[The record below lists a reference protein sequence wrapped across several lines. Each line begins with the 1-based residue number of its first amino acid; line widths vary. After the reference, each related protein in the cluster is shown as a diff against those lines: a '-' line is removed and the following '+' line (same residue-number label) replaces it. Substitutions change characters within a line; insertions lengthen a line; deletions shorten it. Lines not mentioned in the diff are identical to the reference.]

1 MAIFDFLKTPKIRQ
15 YHHEYIYY
23 DPQKEAREERIKRV
37 QKKIQAKEKGGLYA
51 DNIKSAYSSHR
62 EERNRKMKSNNVR
75 YIITAIVIVAL
86 VYWLK

>member
-23 DPQKEAREERIKRV
+23 DPQKEEREERIKRV
-37 QKKIQAKEKGGLYA
+37 QKKIQAKKNGTLYA
-51 DNIKSAYSSHR
+51 DNIKSAYSSQR
-62 EERNRKMKSNNVR
+62 EERSRKMKGNNVR

>member
-1 MAIFDFLKTPKIRQ
+1 MAIFDFLKAPKIRQ

-62 EERNRKMKSNNVR
+62 EERNQKMKSNNVR

-86 VYWLK
+86 IYWLK